1 VCFGVAPGAEAA
13 ESREVGNLLRFD
25 RALSAIEAGIL
36 THRFVVEVAETDD
49 QRQQGLMFRER
60 MHPNAGML
68 FDYGTPQVVQMWMK
82 NTYIPLD
89 MIFIDSTGVIQHI
102 VERTVPHSLQAI
114 SSQKRVRG
122 VLEVN
127 AGTVLRLG
135 LRVGD
140 KVIHPIFQN

>member
-1 VCFGVAPGAEAA
+1 MSWSLVHAA
-13 ESREVGNLLRFD
+13 FLW
-25 RALSAIEAGIL
+25 ALPILSVPVLIHFLNRHRVL
-36 THRFVVEVAETDD
+36 THRFAVEIAETDD
-49 QRQQGLMFRER
+49 QRRQGLMFRER

-68 FDYGTPQVVQMWMK
+68 FDYGSPQVVEMWMK

-89 MIFIDSTGVIQHI
+89 MIFIGAAGKIQHI

-114 SSQKRVRG
+114 SSQKRVRS

-140 KVIHPIFQN
+140 LVRHPIFNN